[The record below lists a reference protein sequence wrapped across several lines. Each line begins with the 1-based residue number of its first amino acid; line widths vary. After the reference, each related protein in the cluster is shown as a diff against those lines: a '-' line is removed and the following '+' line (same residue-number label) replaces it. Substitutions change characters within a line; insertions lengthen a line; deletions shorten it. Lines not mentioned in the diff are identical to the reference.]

1 MTRTLFYVPRMYTH
15 GEFKVLTGSLPE
27 DFNQE
32 TRKFWKYVE
41 EKLLVFAGR
50 IQRIYRDGS
59 FKSGEDGLAD
69 LASVDSDNYSL
80 AKELVDRGATF
91 EATEDRIQ
99 IAESESWLAMLSSP
113 DSDQM
118 TFELYQQ
125 TMEERDNYVASRINE
140 TLKADET
147 GVLFF
152 IPSRRLEVAEDIKVI
167 TVSRFN
173 PLDYLKSWQVKQ
185 RLKAENG

>member
-1 MTRTLFYVPRMYTH
+1 MTRTLFYVPRMYTQ
-15 GEFKVLTGSLPE
+15 GEFRALTGYLPE

-32 TRKFWKYVE
+32 TREFWKYVE
-41 EKLLVFAGR
+41 EKLLMFAGR
-50 IQRIYRDGS
+50 IQRIYRDGT
-59 FKSGEDGLAD
+59 FKSGKDGLAD
-69 LASVDSDNYSL
+69 LASVDSDSSSL
-80 AKELVDRGATF
+80 AKKLVERGATF

-99 IAESESWLAMLSSP
+99 IAESESWLAMLNSP
-113 DSDQM
+113 DSNQM
-118 TFELYQQ
+118 TLELYQQ
-125 TMEERDNYVASRINE
+125 TIEERDNYVACRIDE

-152 IPSRRLEVAEDIKVI
+152 NPGRRIKLSEDIKVI

-185 RLKAENG
+185 RLHAENG

>member
-15 GEFKVLTGSLPE
+15 SEFKVLTGSLPE

-59 FKSGEDGLAD
+59 FKSGKDGLAD

-125 TMEERDNYVASRINE
+125 TMEERDNYVASRIDE
-140 TLKADET
+140 TLKADGT

-152 IPSRRLEVAEDIKVI
+152 IPSRRIEVAEDIKVI

-185 RLKAENG
+185 RLRAENS

>member
-15 GEFKVLTGSLPE
+15 GEFRALTGSLPE

-41 EKLLVFAGR
+41 EKLLLFAGR
-50 IQRIYRDGS
+50 IQRIYRDGN
-59 FKSGEDGLAD
+59 FKSGKDALAD

-80 AKELVDRGATF
+80 AKKLADRGATF

-99 IAESESWLAMLSSP
+99 IAESESWLAMLNSP

-125 TMEERDNYVASRINE
+125 TIEERDNYVASRINE

-152 IPSRRLEVAEDIKVI
+152 NAGRRIEVIEDIKVI

-173 PLDYLKSWQVKQ
+173 PLDYLQSWQVKQ
-185 RLKAENG
+185 RLRAGNG